1 MSQSS
6 ITNYFIKRK
15 RHTAD
20 DVKTQSKVL
29 IIDKRNE
36 NLQNDS
42 CKTILRGDA
51 KADGENSNRK
61 IILKCSSDSQN
72 PVQKSTLS
80 EQKNKSNIRRCGK
93 KTLPEKR
100 VSFNCDIRESFQ
112 NANKKFPIVEKSE
125 TQETLLESKPSE
137 NGSSQLNQGISP
149 EAGELV
155 VLQLSPCEKK
165 SKAIQS
171 MEPLESCQDKVQVG
185 KPLDIT
191 NARQE
196 LGLMTPKRLQEN
208 SCLPKELSLAEIRN
222 KLSRSTR
229 LAELKEKVTKIN
241 RCATKLKELET
252 RRKALETPGTPKI
265 QKFKALDIEVPVS
278 PQSSVSSTP
287 QKLLSPLKSP
297 LKSPAHQRYAALARS
312 EVPSL
317 PLPYSY
323 RCLAEAFRCLD
334 TVVSMM
340 HNRKEAVTF
349 NKVSPAVREMLR
361 KEFTEFHLGQIKH
374 VYPEAYTY
382 TQQKCHVFGCAV
394 KQEKYELTLEPVLL
408 KMQEVGADNSKV
420 EPTMT
425 PSYLL
430 ERRKVFHSKLLE
442 IVKDQHEAFLK
453 SLDPPLILEKSKLT
467 RWHPEFDIDK
477 LPDLPTESL
486 PKPPN
491 EISYR
496 TAKDVL
502 ECAKDIFQCNKR
514 MENALKLVS
523 EKQSQSRTE
532 ARVNER
538 VEAFKTDLYKGI
550 PKSVLEKVRAKQAA
564 KTLKE
569 MTIKPEEEKEI
580 VRYTRLPEIARIL
593 RTLFVAER
601 RRVLPVE
608 LVLDKLRDSTR
619 ENLSS
624 SELQVHIEL
633 LIKSVPGWVEF
644 ELVRTSKYLRLSK
657 NGDMS
662 KVMKRLETLAET
674 KSSL

>member
-1 MSQSS
+1 MAQSA

-20 DVKTQSKVL
+20 DVKMKSKVL

-36 NLQNDS
+36 NLQNDA
-42 CKTILRGDA
+42 CKTMLQGEA
-51 KADGENSNRK
+51 KADGTNTNRK
-61 IILKCSSDSQN
+61 IILKCSSDTPTS
-72 PVQKSTLS
+72 VQKSNMN
-80 EQKNKSNIRRCGK
+80 EQKNKSNIRRFGK

-100 VSFNCDIRESFQ
+100 VSFNCDIREAFQ
-112 NANKKFPIVEKSE
+112 NANKKGLVVEKIE
-125 TQETLLESKPSE
+125 KQETVLESKSSE
-137 NGSSQLNQGISP
+137 NENSQLHHTISP
-149 EAGELV
+149 EAEGLV
-155 VLQLSPCEKK
+155 VPQVSQYENKPEVVECT
-165 SKAIQS
+165 
-171 MEPLESCQDKVQVG
+171 EPLESCEDKLQAG
-185 KPLDIT
+185 KSMDT
-191 NARQE
+191 TTARQE
-196 LGLMTPKRLQEN
+196 LGLMTPKRLQ
-208 SCLPKELSLAEIRN
+208 KELSLAEIKN
-222 KLSRSTR
+222 KLSRSSR
-229 LAELKEKVTKIN
+229 LAELKEKVSKIN

-252 RRKALETPGTPKI
+252 RRKALETPSTPKI

-278 PQSSVSSTP
+278 PQSSVGSTP

-312 EVPSL
+312 EAPLL

-340 HNRKEAVTF
+340 HNRKEAITF

-374 VYPEAYTY
+374 VYPESYTFS
-382 TQQKCHVFGCAV
+382 QQKCHTFGCAV
-394 KQEKYELTLEPVLL
+394 KQEKYELTLVPVLS
-408 KMQEVGADNSKV
+408 KMKEEGVDNSQV
-420 EPTMT
+420 EHSMA
-425 PSYLL
+425 PSCLL
-430 ERRKVFHSKLLE
+430 DRRKVFHCKLLE
-442 IVKDQHEAFLK
+442 IVKDHHEDFLK
-453 SLDPPLILEKSKLT
+453 SLDPPLVLERSKLT
-467 RWHPEFDIDK
+467 RWHPEFEVDQ
-477 LPDLPTESL
+477 LPNVPSEPL

-491 EISYR
+491 EKSYH

-502 ECAKDIFQCNKR
+502 ECAKGIFQCNKR
-514 MENALKLVS
+514 MENALRLVS
-523 EKQSQSRTE
+523 ENQSQGKTE
-532 ARVNER
+532 GRVNER
-538 VEAFKTDLYKGI
+538 IEAFKSDLYKGI
-550 PKSVLEKVRAKQAA
+550 PKSVLDKVRAKQAA

-601 RRVLPVE
+601 RRVLPME
-608 LVLDKLRDSTR
+608 LVLDKLKDSTR